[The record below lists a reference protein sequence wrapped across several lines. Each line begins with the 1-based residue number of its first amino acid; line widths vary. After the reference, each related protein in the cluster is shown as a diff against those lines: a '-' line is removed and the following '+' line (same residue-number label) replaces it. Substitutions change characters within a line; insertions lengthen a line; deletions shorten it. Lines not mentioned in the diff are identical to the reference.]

1 MGTLYCCLEASL
13 IVTIFWRLMKWML
26 YSSAVDIESWDVW
39 PLKPSKV
46 RTRRGNDFEHLLASS
61 FSEIPF
67 DNSGFLPTLEGLF
80 MVSTDPELDNFI
92 STAGDGDEM
101 GGVWFIATWVTRA
114 LIPPLGLGGIGGGVW
129 NTLKAVKQRWRHVL
143 SILCG
148 ILSSY
153 ISGLELWSENY

>member
-1 MGTLYCCLEASL
+1 M
-13 IVTIFWRLMKWML
+13 
-26 YSSAVDIESWDVW
+26 
-39 PLKPSKV
+39 

-101 GGVWFIATWVTRA
+101 GGVGFIATWVTRA
-114 LIPPLGLGGIGGGVW
+114 LFLPLGLGGIGGG
-129 NTLKAVKQRWRHVL
+129 
-143 SILCG
+143 I
-148 ILSSY
+148 
-153 ISGLELWSENY
+153 